1 MHDKFGVGRQILLI
15 LACTLLQCHIGTP
28 TAIQVEFVPNVITV
42 DEGDVA
48 SARLSIQLLLM
59 PTSATLQS
67 DIIVTVSVSSGSATG
82 TVQGQGIIT
91 LPPTQRLGRLVN
103 TTLWI

>member
-1 MHDKFGVGRQILLI
+1 M
-15 LACTLLQCHIGTP
+15 
-28 TAIQVEFVPNVITV
+28 ITV
-42 DEGDVA
+42 DEGDIA

-82 TVQGQGIIT
+82 TVHERVT
-91 LPPTQRLGRLVN
+91 LQ
-103 TTLWI
+103 

>member
-1 MHDKFGVGRQILLI
+1 MPDM
-15 LACTLLQCHIGTP
+15 
-28 TAIQVEFVPNVITV
+28 ITV

-48 SARLSIQLLLM
+48 SARLSIKLLLM

-82 TVQGQGIIT
+82 MVYGQVIIT
-91 LPPTQRLGRLVN
+91 ITQTQRSG
-103 TTLWI
+103 

>member
-1 MHDKFGVGRQILLI
+1 MLI
-15 LACTLLQCHIGTP
+15 LACTLLQCHIVTP

-48 SARLSIQLLLM
+48 STRLSIQLLLM

-103 TTLWI
+103 TTLWIWLCCLFSVY

>member
-1 MHDKFGVGRQILLI
+1 M
-15 LACTLLQCHIGTP
+15 P
-28 TAIQVEFVPNVITV
+28 SMITV

-82 TVQGQGIIT
+82 TVHERVT
-91 LPPTQRLGRLVN
+91 LQ
-103 TTLWI
+103 

>member
-1 MHDKFGVGRQILLI
+1 MPDMV
-15 LACTLLQCHIGTP
+15 
-28 TAIQVEFVPNVITV
+28 TV
-42 DEGDVA
+42 DEGDVT

-82 TVQGQGIIT
+82 MVYGQVIIT
-91 LPPTQRLGRLVN
+91 ITPTQRSGRLVA
-103 TTLWI
+103 TTLWIYAVCFQWLEYCVPTENRKKP